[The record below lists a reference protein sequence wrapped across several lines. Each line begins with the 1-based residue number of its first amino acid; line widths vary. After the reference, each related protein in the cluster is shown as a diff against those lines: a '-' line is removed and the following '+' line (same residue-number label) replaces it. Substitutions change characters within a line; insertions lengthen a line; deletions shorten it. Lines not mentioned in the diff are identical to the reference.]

1 MHMNSIHGA
10 YSEAEVESR
19 MPWLSDLEDLAL
31 IHQKVSKWEWLLHTV
46 LYLFEFMMLHLH
58 RKVNIGTT
66 WNFFRDT
73 LGYLISRKRQ

>member
-1 MHMNSIHGA
+1 MNSIHGA

-46 LYLFEFMMLHLH
+46 LYLFEFMMLHLESKY
-58 RKVNIGTT
+58 RYNVELFQRYTGVFN
-66 WNFFRDT
+66 
-73 LGYLISRKRQ
+73 